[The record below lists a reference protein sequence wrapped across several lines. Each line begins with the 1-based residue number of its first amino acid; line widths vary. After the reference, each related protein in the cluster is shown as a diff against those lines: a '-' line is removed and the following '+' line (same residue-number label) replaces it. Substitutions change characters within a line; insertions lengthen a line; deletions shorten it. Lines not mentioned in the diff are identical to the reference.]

1 MNLTLIGHGYIGT
14 AIARRLN
21 AQGLGFVWY
30 HHDEPWIVCGGAIIN
45 AAGFTGSPNVD
56 ACEDLKADCLRGNV
70 LWPLEVQRRSC
81 GLPVVHI
88 SSGCVYNGYEKEW
101 TEDDPPN
108 FDFTNGSFYS
118 GSKALAQD
126 ALMPF
131 MNRSYLLR
139 VRMPF
144 GPEPH
149 PKNYLTKLANYPK
162 LIDVRNSLSRVSDVV
177 DVALHFAFN
186 KPQAGIY
193 NVCNPGSAMTS
204 EIAGEMG
211 LTKKWFT
218 PEEFKASVKAPRS
231 NCVLDVS
238 KLQKL
243 FPIAPLSVALGETIE
258 SYREFKDAA

>member
-14 AIARRLN
+14 AIAKRLDS
-21 AQGLGFVWY
+21 QGLGFVWY
-30 HHDEPWIVCGGAIIN
+30 HHDESWIVCGGAIIN

-56 ACEDLKADCLRGNV
+56 ACEDRKADCLRGNV

-149 PKNYLTKLANYPK
+149 PKNYLTKLATYPK
-162 LIDVRNSLSRVSDVV
+162 LINVRNSISRVSDVV

-186 KPQAGIY
+186 KPQAGVY
-193 NVCNPGSAMTS
+193 NVCNPGSVMTS
-204 EIAGEMG
+204 EVAGEMG

-218 PEEFKASVKAPRS
+218 PEEFKASVRAPRS
-231 NCVLDVS
+231 NCVLDVR
-238 KLQKL
+238 KLQSV
-243 FPIAPLSVALGETIE
+243 FPIAPISIALDE
-258 SYREFKDAA
+258 SIASYKGFKAAA